1 MFLTWFLVVKTSIS
15 RSGCTSSQGN
25 SIKSSVVVEKTVL
38 KKSLN
43 KDAWHAQCL
52 LISLANSFA
61 GFMGRKELFAI
72 VIVNC
77 IIQCHL
83 SLSTLLLKE
92 KEKFIVLLCS
102 KNTVT
107 KCSLIKY

>member
-1 MFLTWFLVVKTSIS
+1 MFFTWFLVVETSIS

-25 SIKSSVVVEKTVL
+25 SIKSGVVVEKTVL

-43 KDAWHAQCL
+43 KEACHAQCL

-61 GFMGRKELFAI
+61 GFMRRKELFAI
-72 VIVNC
+72 VIINC

-83 SLSTLLLKE
+83 SLSILLLK
-92 KEKFIVLLCS
+92 
-102 KNTVT
+102 
-107 KCSLIKY
+107 